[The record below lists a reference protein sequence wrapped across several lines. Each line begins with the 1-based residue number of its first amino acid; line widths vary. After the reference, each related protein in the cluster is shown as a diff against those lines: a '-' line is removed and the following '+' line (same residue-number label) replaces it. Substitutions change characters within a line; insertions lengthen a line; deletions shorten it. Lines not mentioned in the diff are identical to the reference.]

1 MAQVQFESNIKKLFA
16 LFWLQVLKPSA
27 VSPGSPWGQLH
38 SPTVDLDDALNDV
51 DSDDAADGDPSSFPR
66 GANMVRTMRW

>member
-1 MAQVQFESNIKKLFA
+1 
-16 LFWLQVLKPSA
+16 
-27 VSPGSPWGQLH
+27 
-38 SPTVDLDDALNDV
+38 LDDALNDV